1 MFDESVITLSN
12 TNFKLDTNELDNSQ
26 ASAVNADG
34 EKVLI
39 KAPAGSGKTKTLI
52 SAIAKYRS
60 EYLNDKINAITYTNA
75 AKAEMSQRL
84 AAMGVND
91 VQISTIHSWCF
102 GLLQKFAKKYD
113 FRIQVLQEKEI
124 KAILRELVDEYVLR
138 SKIKNINIDILY
150 SFISGNKNMDIKD
163 YFKRTLLALE
173 NRYIAYKK
181 DNNLY
186 DFTDYPQYLYDVLVA
201 FNETIDGIDALF
213 VDEFQDV
220 DPIQFEIFKKTNT
233 HKKFFIGDSAQSIYV
248 FRGAD
253 GEIFNKLKGFKVFT
267 LDFNYRS
274 YQEIVNY
281 ASAVYDNGYCEGQ
294 MITDTYKD
302 EISPIKCNRGY
313 GGEVTLVDDSL
324 DYIVISSNDKTCGSA
339 SQQFDSLLADNAMIL
354 CRTNKQVRA
363 IQQYGYF
370 NATTVHQAKGLEYDS
385 VIVIDTELKCKEDLN
400 VAYVA
405 LTRAKNR
412 LMVANW
418 NTLECLLV
426 KKYGIQPSFKGW

>member
-1 MFDESVITLSN
+1 MQG
-12 TNFKLDTNELDNSQ
+12 K
-26 ASAVNADG
+26 
-34 EKVLI
+34 EKMV
-39 KAPAGSGKTKTLI
+39 
-52 SAIAKYRS
+52 
-60 EYLNDKINAITYTNA
+60 
-75 AKAEMSQRL
+75 
-84 AAMGVND
+84 
-91 VQISTIHSWCF
+91 
-102 GLLQKFAKKYD
+102 
-113 FRIQVLQEKEI
+113 
-124 KAILRELVDEYVLR
+124 
-138 SKIKNINIDILY
+138 
-150 SFISGNKNMDIKD
+150 
-163 YFKRTLLALE
+163 
-173 NRYIAYKK
+173 RYER
-181 DNNLY
+181 NWR
-186 DFTDYPQYLYDVLVA
+186 
-201 FNETIDGIDALF
+201 
-213 VDEFQDV
+213 
-220 DPIQFEIFKKTNT
+220 IFKKTNT

-253 GEIFNKLKGFKVFT
+253 GEIFSKLKDFKVFT

-370 NATTVHQAKGLEYDS
+370 NSTTVHQAKGLEYDS

-412 LMVANW
+412 LMVVNW
-418 NTLECLLV
+418 NSLECLLV